1 MITIFAFKKIFKL
14 LGRLRYKHSQD
25 IGILSRKLHKR
36 HLDGKGRSK
45 TICSQMTWSVYR
57 KSESTKK
64 KNENNQTVNKINEF
78 KVVEYKINIQY
89 SVLVLYTSNEWYE
102 VKLRNSCFYN
112 RIKRILKCLRINLT
126 KEVQNTKTAKKF
138 NTRSAVHKNCK
149 TLLKWI
155 TPK

>member
-1 MITIFAFKKIFKL
+1 MITMFAFKKFFKL

-25 IGILSRKLHKR
+25 ISSLSKLHKR

-45 TICSQMTWSVYR
+45 TICSEMTWSVYR
-57 KSESTKK
+57 KSESTKKK

-78 KVVEYKINIQY
+78 KVVEYKISIQY

-126 KEVQNTKTAKKF
+126 KAVQFLYTKTAKHCWNELHLNK
-138 NTRSAVHKNCK
+138 
-149 TLLKWI
+149 
-155 TPK
+155 